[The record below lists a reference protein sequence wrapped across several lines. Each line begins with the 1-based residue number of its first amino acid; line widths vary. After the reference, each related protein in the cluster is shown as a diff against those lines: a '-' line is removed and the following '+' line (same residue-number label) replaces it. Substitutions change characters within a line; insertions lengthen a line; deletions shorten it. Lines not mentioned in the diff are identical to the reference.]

1 MSHINRISRLSKHQ
15 LSKTVPTLL
24 RLTMRSRQEAAFNN
38 DCSVKADGMS
48 MIVVMG
54 VTGSGKSYL
63 INRLAGKEVVAEGED
78 IYSCK

>member
-1 MSHINRISRLSKHQ
+1 
-15 LSKTVPTLL
+15 
-24 RLTMRSRQEAAFNN
+24 
-38 DCSVKADGMS
+38 MS